1 MLDQFEQWLKEVG
14 EEAVAGKK
22 ATAEKTNISNWK
34 KVIWKAPHKNAA
46 IKAKFREMS
55 QTLEALGHS
64 EVKCRSSKNGG
75 EWLYDLV
82 WHRVDQ
88 AGNLIE
94 VVLAMEI
101 EMSYMDE
108 CIKRHDFNKLLQA
121 DSTYKVFVFQ
131 QKTEADVMLGMEML
145 KSAASHYRFR
155 TGSDFLLCGWSTQK
169 NNFFFD
175 RFYAR
180 PDGAISPL
188 LEPRLV
194 A

>member
-1 MLDQFEQWLKEVG
+1 MLDQFEQWLKEVR
-14 EEAVAGKK
+14 EDAVAAKM
-22 ATAEKTNISNWK
+22 ATAKEANISNWK
-34 KVIWKAPHKNAA
+34 KIIWKAPDKNRA

-55 QTLEALGHS
+55 QKLKASGHF
-64 EVKCRSSKNGG
+64 EVKCWSSKNGG

-82 WHRVDQ
+82 WHKVDKM
-88 AGNLIE
+88 GNMIE
-94 VVLAMEI
+94 VILTMEI

-131 QKTEADVMLGMEML
+131 QKTEADVMLGMEKL
-145 KSAASHYRFR
+145 KSAAAHYRFR

-169 NNFFFD
+169 NDFFFD

-180 PDGAISPL
+180 PDSAMPPL
-188 LEPRLV
+188 QEHRLV